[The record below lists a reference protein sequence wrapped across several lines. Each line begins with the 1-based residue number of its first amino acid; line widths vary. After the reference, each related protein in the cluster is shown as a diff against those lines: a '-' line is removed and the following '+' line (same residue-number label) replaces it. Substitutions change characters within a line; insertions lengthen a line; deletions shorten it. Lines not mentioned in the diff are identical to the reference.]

1 MMSIGKKK
9 KNGIKKTDWRVFI
22 LLIPGL
28 LFVAIFTFYPIVKM
42 LVMSFFDWKIGYQ
55 QVSKFVGLANY
66 KTVLTDQIAR
76 RALMNTVAY
85 AAVTVPLQMIFGLF
99 VAVLINGIKKFS
111 VSFRLAYYLP
121 VITSWVV
128 VALLFRYILS
138 NENFYKY
145 FTNTLFVAFMTIF
158 IAAIISSMLAYSF
171 ARFKFP
177 GKNILYSMI
186 ISVMLIPGL
195 AMIIPQFEMAVK
207 FKLVNNLWGVILF
220 YSAWVTPF
228 STFLLKGYIEDNI
241 PKELD
246 EAIYIDGGNIFT
258 VYRHVMIPMASPAI
272 AAVSIL
278 NFLFPFEELGWSQ
291 TILKSDGIRTL
302 PVAITMFFQAHN
314 RTDWGYV
321 FAMTCLSMIPVI
333 VFYLLLQKYFIS
345 GLSSGSIKG

>member
-1 MMSIGKKK
+1 MRSEERNIQVYL
-9 KNGIKKTDWRVFI
+9 KNKYKINLSMATRYI
-22 LLIPGL
+22 LLI
-28 LFVAIFTFYPIVKM
+28 A
-42 LVMSFFDWKIGYQ
+42 
-55 QVSKFVGLANY
+55 
-66 KTVLTDQIAR
+66 
-76 RALMNTVAY
+76 
-85 AAVTVPLQMIFGLF
+85 GLF
-99 VAVLINGIKKFS
+99 ITVTPMFYMLISSLKNNKSTFS
-111 VSFRLAYYLP
+111 YPPKLFPNLNE
-121 VITSWVV
+121 IT
-128 VALLFRYILS
+128 FENFKYILN

-145 FTNTLFVAFMTIF
+145 FTNTLFVAFMTVF
-158 IAAIISSMLAYSF
+158 IAAVISSLLAYSF

-246 EAIYIDGGNIFT
+246 EAIYIDGGNVFT
-258 VYRHVMIPMASPAI
+258 VYRHVMIPMSSPAI

-333 VFYLLLQKYFIS
+333 TFYLLLQKYFIS

>member
-1 MMSIGKKK
+1 MGGEERNMPVYLKNKHKISLSMSI
-9 KNGIKKTDWRVFI
+9 RY
-22 LLIPGL
+22 LL
-28 LFVAIFTFYPIVKM
+28 
-42 LVMSFFDWKIGYQ
+42 
-55 QVSKFVGLANY
+55 
-66 KTVLTDQIAR
+66 LTA
-76 RALMNTVAY
+76 
-85 AAVTVPLQMIFGLF
+85 GLF
-99 VAVLINGIKKFS
+99 ITVMPMFYMLISSLRDNKSTFS
-111 VSFRLAYYLP
+111 YPPKLF
-121 VITSWVV
+121 TS
-128 VALLFRYILS
+128 LDKMTFENFGYIL
-138 NENFYKY
+138 NNGNFYRY
-145 FTNTLFVAFMTIF
+145 FTNTLFVAFMTVLIS
-158 IAAIISSMLAYSF
+158 AVISSLLAYSF
-171 ARFKFP
+171 ARFRFP

-186 ISVMLIPGL
+186 ISVMVIPGL

-207 FKLVNNLWGVILF
+207 FNLVDNLWGVILF

-246 EAIYIDGGNIFT
+246 EAIYMDGGSVFT

-291 TILKSDGIRTL
+291 TILKSDEIRTL

-321 FAMTCLSMIPVI
+321 FAMTGLSMIPVI
-333 VFYLLLQKYFIS
+333 IFYLLLQKYFIS